1 MNLREVIK
9 EVLESQL
16 DKTLILKENVEV
28 SDELKYHIENGLSLT
43 DNVFRMYSESYFN
56 LVNEVRE
63 LYN

>member
-28 SDELKYHIENGLSLT
+28 SD
-43 DNVFRMYSESYFN
+43 
-56 LVNEVRE
+56 
-63 LYN
+63 

>member
-28 SDELKYHIENGLSLT
+28 SDELKYNIDNGK
-43 DNVFRMYSESYFN
+43 
-56 LVNEVRE
+56 
-63 LYN
+63 